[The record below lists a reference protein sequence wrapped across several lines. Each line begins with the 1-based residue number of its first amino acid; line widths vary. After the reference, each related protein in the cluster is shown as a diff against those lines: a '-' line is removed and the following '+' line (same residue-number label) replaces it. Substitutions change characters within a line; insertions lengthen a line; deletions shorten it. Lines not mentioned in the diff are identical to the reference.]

1 MAGAAAAGS
10 AASAG
15 ASSSLAGSAGTGA
28 GASGA
33 AGSSSTAGT
42 GGVASGGAA
51 GSGGAASLPFG
62 HPDPAVKHPAY
73 DGFTLWLVEDFTE
86 PLDLAKDPVWTWS
99 DGGFQTHRFTRDAIG
114 FQNGKMVLTLSDSA
128 VEASCSFS
136 NTGQVPPRTRKAGE
150 LRSKHNWFRYGR
162 YETRIKAPM
171 VKPNDAVTN
180 GNYIASLFTYRQ
192 PACQEWREIDL
203 EVTGDAP
210 GRLSTNLIVG
220 DLDCNFTADKE
231 QPATFD
237 LPGSFRTDF
246 QTIGFEWLPGSIK
259 FYYLDAEGKVV
270 QLRELTG
277 PKVPTL
283 SAKLMANLWVFAAP
297 FEFGGPMGANNELP
311 FKAEYDF
318 IRFYKWDKD
327 AEYPCADMTAGC
339 LEPADVD
346 LTGNNACDGVA
357 FAGDLASCKQ
367 CGSTVRMACT
377 DTCQ

>member
-1 MAGAAAAGS
+1 MAGTSTAGS
-10 AASAG
+10 
-15 ASSSLAGSAGTGA
+15 GSGA

-33 AGSSSTAGT
+33 GSGTGNGGSSSGTAGSSSAGASAATGGSAGT
-42 GGVASGGAA
+42 SA
-51 GSGGAASLPFG
+51 GSGLPFG
-62 HPDPAVKHPAY
+62 HPDPTVKHPTYA
-73 DGFTLWLVEDFTE
+73 GFTLWLVEDFTQ

-114 FQNGKMVLTLSDSA
+114 FQDGKMVLTLSESA
-128 VEASCSFS
+128 VAASCSFS
-136 NTGQVPPRTRKAGE
+136 NTGQVPPRSRKAGE
-150 LRSKHNWFRYGR
+150 LRSRHNWFRYGR

-259 FYYLDAEGKVV
+259 FYYLDADGMQV

-311 FKAEYDF
+311 FEAEYDF
-318 IRFYKWDKD
+318 IRFYKWDQD
-327 AEYPCADMTAGC
+327 ADYPCADMSAGC
-339 LEPADVD
+339 LKAADVD
-346 LTGNNACDGVA
+346 LSSNNACDGVA
-357 FAGDLASCKQ
+357 FTGDLASCKQ

>member
-1 MAGAAAAGS
+1 M
-10 AASAG
+10 
-15 ASSSLAGSAGTGA
+15 
-28 GASGA
+28 
-33 AGSSSTAGT
+33 
-42 GGVASGGAA
+42 
-51 GSGGAASLPFG
+51 PFG
-62 HPDPAVKHPAY
+62 HPDPTVKHPAY
-73 DGFTLWLVEDFTE
+73 DGFTLWLVEDFTQ

-114 FQNGKMVLTLSDSA
+114 FDDGKMVLTLSDAAAPS
-128 VEASCSFS
+128 SCSFS

-237 LPGSFRTDF
+237 LPGSFRTEF

-259 FYYLDAEGKVV
+259 FYYLDTDGKQVL
-270 QLRELTG
+270 LRELTG

-297 FEFGGPMGANNELP
+297 FEFGGPLGANNELP

-327 AEYPCADMTAGC
+327 ADYPCADMSAAC
-339 LEPADVD
+339 LKAEDVD

-357 FAGDLASCKQ
+357 FTGDLASCKQ